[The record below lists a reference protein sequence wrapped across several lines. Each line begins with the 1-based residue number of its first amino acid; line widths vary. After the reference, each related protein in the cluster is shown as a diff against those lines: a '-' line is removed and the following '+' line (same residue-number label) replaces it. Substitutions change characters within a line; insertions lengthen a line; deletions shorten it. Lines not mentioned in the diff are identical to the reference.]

1 MKRSPAT
8 EKCDH
13 FNGLTSEII
22 QRIFMVTLIL
32 SLMVSFCHICY
43 HNLYKPLINQS
54 GPKMRTTRV
63 TFWSRVPFDFDNLE
77 GTVD

>member
-1 MKRSPAT
+1 MKWSPAT

-13 FNGLTSEII
+13 FSGLMSKSI
-22 QRIFMVTLIL
+22 QGIFMVTLIL
-32 SLMVSFCHICY
+32 SLLASFCHICC
-43 HNLYKPLINQS
+43 HNLYEPLINQS

>member
-1 MKRSPAT
+1 MKWSPAT

-13 FNGLTSEII
+13 FNGLTSETI
-22 QRIFMVTLIL
+22 QRIFMVALIF
-32 SLMVSFCHICY
+32 SLKVSFCHICC
-43 HNLYKPLINQS
+43 HDLYKPLINQS
-54 GPKMRTTRV
+54 RPKMRTTRV

>member
-1 MKRSPAT
+1 MKWSPAT

-13 FNGLTSEII
+13 YNGLTSETI
-22 QRIFMVTLIL
+22 QRIFMVALIF
-32 SLMVSFCHICY
+32 SLKVSFCHICC
-43 HNLYKPLINQS
+43 HDLYKPLINQS
-54 GPKMRTTRV
+54 RPKMRTTRV